1 MEWILYRR
9 WLFINTFLASIDP
22 ILKEIMNRYLSK
34 DMDEVTNVHLDIM
47 MNGWNDLTVRYYRCA
62 FHEKEKLPEFF
73 SIERKNHLTNLE
85 NLYIRY
91 GVYFM

>member
-1 MEWILYRR
+1 MY
-9 WLFINTFLASIDP
+9 
-22 ILKEIMNRYLSK
+22 RYLSK

-91 GVYFM
+91 GVCFM

>member
-22 ILKEIMNRYLSK
+22 ILKELMYRYLSK

-47 MNGWNDLTVRYYRCA
+47 MNGWNDLLLLYYKHA
-62 FHEKEKLPEFF
+62 FQDKSGLPEFF

-91 GVYFM
+91 GVGFM